1 MRGKETAV
9 SVEFSFNKN
18 ANRSEPL
25 CYIFKRKILHNDVS
39 FPCPREAP
47 RRARGEAE
55 LSRTEMAGF
64 DERSE
69 EKVGRRTGEQ

>member
-1 MRGKETAV
+1 M
-9 SVEFSFNKN
+9 
-18 ANRSEPL
+18 
-25 CYIFKRKILHNDVS
+25 HNDVS

-47 RRARGEAE
+47 RDNGVISE
-55 LSRTEMAGF
+55 LSRTEMAVF